1 MSYLV
6 LKMLHVVSVVAFL
19 GNITTGLFWARHAHK
34 SRDFRLIAAA
44 FDGIIRSDRLFTNPG
59 VIGILVTGIAAAII
73 AKLPILGTGWILW
86 PIVLF
91 SISGAVFGM
100 RIAPLQRQ
108 ILDTARNAESVDAT
122 WPTYDAQFRRW
133 EAWGLVAML
142 APVAAL
148 VIMVLKPALPAL

>member
-1 MSYLV
+1 MTYLV

-19 GNITTGLFWARHAHK
+19 GNITTGLFWARHA
-34 SRDFRLIAAA
+34 
-44 FDGIIRSDRLFTNPG
+44 
-59 VIGILVTGIAAAII
+59 
-73 AKLPILGTGWILW
+73 LGTGWILW

-133 EAWGLVAML
+133 EAWGLVALL